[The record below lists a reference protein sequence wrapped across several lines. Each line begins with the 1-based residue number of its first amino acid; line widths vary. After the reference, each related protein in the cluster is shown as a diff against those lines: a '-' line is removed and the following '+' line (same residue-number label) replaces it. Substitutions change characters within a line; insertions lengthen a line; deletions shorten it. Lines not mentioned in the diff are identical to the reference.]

1 MKLLFIFLD
10 YTIAVIMGTGTVLL
24 VHSIINNNWNMFSAM
39 IVGMILGTGV
49 LLLSVLLFTPV
60 ATAFEL
66 FPVGMI
72 ITMFTG
78 MGTGMAI
85 AMTEI
90 DLRSM
95 LIAAVV
101 FSLLSQLAIDLYN
114 RKLKGD
120 VPYDGKS

>member
-1 MKLLFIFLD
+1 MKLFFIFLD

-60 ATAFEL
+60 ATPFEL

-85 AMTEI
+85 TMTEI

>member
-1 MKLLFIFLD
+1 MKFLFIFLD

-24 VHSIINNNWNMFSAM
+24 VHSIINNNWTMLPAM

-49 LLLSVLLFTPV
+49 LLLSVFLFTPV
-60 ATAFEL
+60 ATAFDL

-85 AMTEI
+85 TMTEI

-114 RKLKGD
+114 SKLKGD

>member
-10 YTIAVIMGTGTVLL
+10 YTIAVIMGMGSVLL

-39 IVGMILGTGV
+39 IVGMILGTAV

-85 AMTEI
+85 TMTEI

>member
-85 AMTEI
+85 TMTEI

-95 LIAAVV
+95 LITAAV